1 MVRQCNFGYLDML
14 RTAFYNMDDETRQHL
29 GVRFNELDG
38 EIDHYLIFKGLK
50 EETETKQSIKS
61 KDHFQETL
69 LAAVEFLSFKLEA
82 ANLER
87 VIMCWDTELTV
98 LPRTIRE
105 Y

>member
-1 MVRQCNFGYLDML
+1 ML

-61 KDHFQETL
+61 KDYF
-69 LAAVEFLSFKLEA
+69 
-82 ANLER
+82 
-87 VIMCWDTELTV
+87 
-98 LPRTIRE
+98 
-105 Y
+105 